1 MEERCKDVG
10 EEEEKEKREIETE
23 GEAGKRQKGE
33 EIVGPGR
40 R

>member
-1 MEERCKDVG
+1 MRCKEEG
-10 EEEEKEKREIETE
+10 EKEEQEKREIETE
-23 GEAGKRQKGE
+23 GEAGKSQKGE